1 MPGKVKRT
9 ISRILF
15 VSFITSLLFSMQVF
29 ALSSG
34 IAPGGFGW
42 SINPDWDSVTVT
54 KIASNT
60 SGYER
65 TITIPGTLNGL
76 RVTEVALSGM
86 YSKGDQFDSLY
97 YANVVIPNGV
107 TSINDYGFYNYHNL
121 QSVTIPN
128 TVTYIGESAFR
139 NCGLKSDLIIP
150 GSVKSIGKLAFSSS
164 GIRSVTIKDGV
175 KSIGASAFSGCRD
188 LAVVTL
194 PKSVTE
200 IGIGAFDN
208 TRWLNSYEG
217 DFAIVNNILIKY
229 KGKDADVTIPN
240 GVVSFAEGAFGDN
253 KSIKS
258 VTIPNSVKS
267 ISNYAFSGCSNLSAI
282 NIPNSVTSIGNNA
295 FAGCVSLSAIDIPDS
310 VTSIG
315 DNAFASCSS
324 LRAIDIPY
332 SVTSIGYNAFASCN
346 SLSAVNIA
354 NSTVNIGN
362 GAFLGTRFVIDNK
375 DEFVIV
381 NNILLA
387 YKGKSANVTIPGG
400 VKNIGGTAFLNYANT
415 SSPIESVTIPDG
427 VTRIGDGAFYNC
439 NNLKSVTIPSS
450 VTSIGDEAFYRC
462 ALTSITI
469 PNSVTSIGKS
479 AFKGCALTSVTIPG
493 SVKTIGDGA
502 FSNCWNLTN
511 VIISNGVTGIGN
523 SAFSDCSGLKS
534 ITIPGSVRSI
544 GDEAFYRCSLT
555 GITIP
560 DGVISIGNNAFNGAN
575 RFESVIIPNSVKEIG
590 FSAFKISKSVTV
602 PSSVTRIGHSAF
614 GDNYVPYYYK
624 AANPIIIYGEAN
636 STIEKY
642 AKHRE
647 LNFVVVKSSPK
658 PAAPAAVKAVPT
670 TSAVLVNG
678 KATTFE
684 SYNINGSNYFK
695 LRDLAKAVDG
705 TPNNFEVSWDAE
717 KKTINLLSNT
727 RYTPV
732 GGELTK
738 GDGKTKSAVVSTAT
752 ILKDGVELP
761 LSAYTINGSN
771 YFKLRDVADA
781 FGIGVTWDSKTNTI
795 SITTAADPSS
805 APNSQTQEQA
815 MAKYIV
821 KKASISYKGENYN
834 VYLLNNDYNVK
845 ATRDKDFNLVIYKP
859 EGELNLF
866 NEVYFDSKGNFV
878 TDKKTY
884 TDLRKLYLMGLCKDG
899 LLVDKKYNGTIIP
912 SMIFGKTLTEIGG
925 RAGFTAILTK
935 DPASIGRALTDELK
949 SGFVNQTFAS
959 IIWASYEWYGN
970 PSYEGIKKSLDS
982 LYDTKT
988 GIAVT
993 VNNSGIYTI
1002 SDNYSYHKSLSV
1014 DAMFRN
1020 WMTAYNRYSV
1030 FLKALDDL
1038 ELTVQGGDN
1047 DFETA
1052 KEIIKDVGDIFLSA
1066 ISDDTAEVILNNGT
1080 VSDKKLK
1087 ELIKKYVDLEKVDI
1101 SFSLNEGLKFSNT
1114 KTEFLEGTLSLMDST
1129 LSFKTKYQNMTKN
1142 RLSKFEDAAD
1152 ITIGRQDASSV
1163 EAHIKNVVGDKDFKM
1178 PMKK

>member
-1 MPGKVKRT
+1 MHREGYFVDRRRKEFMNINLREEET
-9 ISRILF
+9 IQYMLF
-15 VSFITSLLFSMQVF
+15 YQRYLEDVQ
-29 ALSSG
+29 
-34 IAPGGFGW
+34 
-42 SINPDWDSVTVT
+42 
-54 KIASNT
+54 
-60 SGYER
+60 
-65 TITIPGTLNGL
+65 TLNKKVMDVL
-76 RVTEVALSGM
+76 NAVM
-86 YSKGDQFDSLY
+86 QQSKYDK
-97 YANVVIPNGV
+97 
-107 TSINDYGFYNYHNL
+107 L
-121 QSVTIPN
+121 QQRIF
-128 TVTYIGESAFR
+128 G
-139 NCGLKSDLIIP
+139 IID
-150 GSVKSIGKLAFSSS
+150 AYME
-164 GIRSVTIKDGV
+164 T
-175 KSIGASAFSGCRD
+175 
-188 LAVVTL
+188 
-194 PKSVTE
+194 
-200 IGIGAFDN
+200 
-208 TRWLNSYEG
+208 
-217 DFAIVNNILIKY
+217 IVNNIETGVFTTWKESEGSLRSCLRTYRAGDAADEVCAQIEQQMEDLMQDILKIEKADLI
-229 KGKDADVTIPN
+229 VTERP
-240 GVVSFAEGAFGDN
+240 VVSEDGLEQLEDICRTAQTEIQNLKTEYTSQVLSKELDNDIYGTLRPLIEGVATNMETFFEASLNSFVELHEFVSGISTQLHNLSEVNGYNGDN
-253 KSIKS
+253 
-258 VTIPNSVKS
+258 
-267 ISNYAFSGCSNLSAI
+267 LSR
-282 NIPNSVTSIGNNA
+282 N
-295 FAGCVSLSAIDIPDS
+295 
-310 VTSIG
+310 
-315 DNAFASCSS
+315 
-324 LRAIDIPY
+324 
-332 SVTSIGYNAFASCN
+332 
-346 SLSAVNIA
+346 
-354 NSTVNIGN
+354 
-362 GAFLGTRFVIDNK
+362 
-375 DEFVIV
+375 
-381 NNILLA
+381 
-387 YKGKSANVTIPGG
+387 
-400 VKNIGGTAFLNYANT
+400 
-415 SSPIESVTIPDG
+415 
-427 VTRIGDGAFYNC
+427 
-439 NNLKSVTIPSS
+439 
-450 VTSIGDEAFYRC
+450 
-462 ALTSITI
+462 
-469 PNSVTSIGKS
+469 
-479 AFKGCALTSVTIPG
+479 
-493 SVKTIGDGA
+493 
-502 FSNCWNLTN
+502 
-511 VIISNGVTGIGN
+511 
-523 SAFSDCSGLKS
+523 
-534 ITIPGSVRSI
+534 
-544 GDEAFYRCSLT
+544 
-555 GITIP
+555 
-560 DGVISIGNNAFNGAN
+560 
-575 RFESVIIPNSVKEIG
+575 
-590 FSAFKISKSVTV
+590 
-602 PSSVTRIGHSAF
+602 
-614 GDNYVPYYYK
+614 
-624 AANPIIIYGEAN
+624 
-636 STIEKY
+636 
-642 AKHRE
+642 
-647 LNFVVVKSSPK
+647 
-658 PAAPAAVKAVPT
+658 
-670 TSAVLVNG
+670 
-678 KATTFE
+678 
-684 SYNINGSNYFK
+684 
-695 LRDLAKAVDG
+695 
-705 TPNNFEVSWDAE
+705 
-717 KKTINLLSNT
+717 
-727 RYTPV
+727 
-732 GGELTK
+732 
-738 GDGKTKSAVVSTAT
+738 
-752 ILKDGVELP
+752 
-761 LSAYTINGSN
+761 
-771 YFKLRDVADA
+771 
-781 FGIGVTWDSKTNTI
+781 
-795 SITTAADPSS
+795 PSS

>member
-1 MPGKVKRT
+1 MLGKVKKT
-9 ISRILF
+9 ISLILF
-15 VSFITSLLFSMQVF
+15 VSVIASLLFTTQVF
-29 ALSSG
+29 AISSG

-42 SINPDWDSVTVT
+42 EINPDWESVTVT

-65 TITIPGTLNGL
+65 TITIPSTLNGL
-76 RVTEVALSGM
+76 RVTAVALSGR

-107 TSINDYGFYNYHNL
+107 TTINDYAFYNYHNL
-121 QSVTIPN
+121 QSVTIPDS
-128 TVTYIGESAFR
+128 VTYIGESAFR
-139 NCGLKSDLIIP
+139 NCGLKSDVIIP
-150 GSVKSIGKLAFSSS
+150 GSVKSIGVLAFAES
-164 GIRSVTIKDGV
+164 GIRSITIKDGV
-175 KSIGASAFSGCRD
+175 KSIGASAFSGCRN
-188 LAVVTL
+188 LARVTL

-200 IGIGAFDN
+200 IGIRAFEG
-208 TRWLNSYEG
+208 TSWLNSYEG
-217 DFAIVNNILIKY
+217 DFVILNNILIKY

-240 GVVSFAEGAFGDN
+240 GVVSFAEGAFSDN

-295 FAGCVSLSAIDIPDS
+295 FAGCVSLSAVNIPDS

-324 LRAIDIPY
+324 LKAIDIPY
-332 SVTSIGYNAFASCN
+332 SVTSIGSNAFASCS

-354 NSTVNIGN
+354 NSAVNIGN

-387 YKGKSANVTIPGG
+387 YKGKSANVTIPSG
-400 VKNIGGTAFLNYANT
+400 VKNIGGSAFLNYANT

-427 VTRIGDGAFYNC
+427 VTRIGDAAFYNC
-439 NNLKSVTIPSS
+439 NNLKSVTIPGS

-469 PNSVTSIGKS
+469 PNSVTYIGKF
-479 AFKGCALTSVTIPG
+479 AFKECALTSVTIPG

-502 FSNCWNLTN
+502 FSYCRNLTG
-511 VIISNGVTGIGN
+511 VTISNGITSIGN
-523 SAFSDCSGLKS
+523 SAFSDCGSLKS
-534 ITIPGSVRSI
+534 VTIPGSVRSI
-544 GDEAFYRCSLT
+544 GDEAFVRCALT

-560 DGVISIGNNAFNGAN
+560 DGVISIGNNAFNGVN

-590 FSAFKISKSVTV
+590 FLAFKISKSVTV
-602 PSSVTRIGHSAF
+602 PGSVTKIGHSAF
-614 GDNYVPYYYK
+614 GDNDDPYYSK
-624 AANPIIIYGEAN
+624 AANPTIYGEAN
-636 STIEKY
+636 STAEKY

-658 PAAPAAVKAVPT
+658 PAAPAAVKAIPT

-678 KATTFE
+678 RATTFE

-738 GDGKTKSAVVSTAT
+738 GDGKAKSAVVSTAT

-795 SITTAADPSS
+795 SITTATGPSS

-815 MAKYIV
+815 MAKYIT
-821 KKASISYKGENYN
+821 KKGSISYKGENYN

-859 EGELNLF
+859 AGELNLF

-878 TDKKTY
+878 TDKGIY
-884 TDLRKLYLMGLCKDG
+884 TDLRKLYLMALCKDG

-912 SMIFGKTLTEIGG
+912 GMIFGKTLTEIGG
-925 RAGFTAILTK
+925 KAGFTAILTK
-935 DPASIGRALTDELK
+935 DPASVGRALTDELK
-949 SGFVNQTFAS
+949 SDFVDQTLAS
-959 IIWASYEWYGN
+959 IIWASNEWYGN
-970 PSYEGIKKSLDS
+970 PAYEGIKKSLDS

-993 VNNSGIYTI
+993 VNNGGIYTI
-1002 SDNYSYHKSLSV
+1002 SDNYSYHKSLTV

-1020 WMTAYNRYSV
+1020 WITAYNRYSV

-1052 KEIIKDVGDIFLSA
+1052 IGIIKDVGDIFLSA

-1080 VSDKKLK
+1080 VSDKELK
-1087 ELIKKYVDLEKVDI
+1087 ELIKKYVDLEKADI

-1114 KTEFLEGTLSLMDST
+1114 NTEFLEGTLSLMDST
-1129 LSFKTKYQNMTKN
+1129 LSFKTKYQNLTKN

-1163 EAHIKNVVGDKDFKM
+1163 EAHIRNVVGDKDFKM

>member
-502 FSNCWNLTN
+502 FSYCRSLANAT
-511 VIISNGVTGIGN
+511 ISNGVTNIGN
-523 SAFSDCSGLKS
+523 SAFADCGSLKS
-534 ITIPGSVRSI
+534 VTIPGSV
-544 GDEAFYRCSLT
+544 T
-555 GITIP
+555 
-560 DGVISIGNNAFNGAN
+560 
-575 RFESVIIPNSVKEIG
+575 K
-590 FSAFKISKSVTV
+590 
-602 PSSVTRIGHSAF
+602 IGHSAF
-614 GDNYVPYYYK
+614 GDNDDPYYSK
-624 AANPIIIYGEAN
+624 AGNPTIYGEAN

>member
-502 FSNCWNLTN
+502 FSYCRSLANAT
-511 VIISNGVTGIGN
+511 ISNGVTNIGN
-523 SAFSDCSGLKS
+523 SAFADCGSLKS
-534 ITIPGSVRSI
+534 VTIPGSV
-544 GDEAFYRCSLT
+544 T
-555 GITIP
+555 
-560 DGVISIGNNAFNGAN
+560 
-575 RFESVIIPNSVKEIG
+575 K
-590 FSAFKISKSVTV
+590 
-602 PSSVTRIGHSAF
+602 IGHSAF
-614 GDNYVPYYYK
+614 GDNDVPYYYK

>member
-1 MPGKVKRT
+1 MPRKVKRT

-29 ALSSG
+29 AISSG
-34 IAPGGFGW
+34 IDPGGFGW
-42 SINPDWDSVTVT
+42 EINPDWESVTVT

-65 TITIPGTLNGL
+65 TITIPSTLNGL
-76 RVTEVALSGM
+76 RVTAVALSGR
-86 YSKGDQFDSLY
+86 YSKGEQFDSLY

-107 TSINDYGFYNYHNL
+107 TSINDYAFYNYHNL

-139 NCGLKSDLIIP
+139 NCDLKSDVTIP
-150 GSVKSIGKLAFSSS
+150 GTVKSIGALAFAKS

-175 KSIGASAFSGCRD
+175 KSIGASAFSGCRN
-188 LAVVTL
+188 LAKVTL

-217 DFAIVNNILIKY
+217 GFAIVNNILIKY
-229 KGKDADVTIPN
+229 KGKSEDVTIPN
-240 GVVSFAEGAFGDN
+240 GVVGFADGAFSDN

-267 ISNYAFSGCSNLSAI
+267 ISNNAFSGCSNLSTI
-282 NIPNSVTSIGNNA
+282 NIPDSVTSIGNNA
-295 FAGCVSLSAIDIPDS
+295 FVGCISLSAVNIPNS

-324 LRAIDIPY
+324 LKAIDIPD
-332 SVTSIGYNAFASCN
+332 SVTSIGSNAFASCS
-346 SLSAVNIA
+346 SLSAINIA
-354 NSTVNIGN
+354 NSAVNIGN
-362 GAFLGTRFVIDNK
+362 GAFLGTRFVNDNK

-400 VKNIGGTAFLNYANT
+400 VKNIGGPAFLNYANT

-427 VTRIGDGAFYNC
+427 VTRIGDAAFYNC

-502 FSNCWNLTN
+502 FSNCRSLANAT
-511 VIISNGVTGIGN
+511 ISNGVTNIGN
-523 SAFSDCSGLKS
+523 SAFADCSGLKS

-544 GDEAFYRCSLT
+544 GDEAFFRCSLT

-560 DGVISIGNNAFNGAN
+560 DGVISIGNIAFYGAN

-590 FSAFKISKSVTV
+590 FSAFRISKSVTV

-614 GDNYVPYYYK
+614 GDNDVPYYSK
-624 AANPIIIYGEAN
+624 AANPTIYGEAN
-636 STIEKY
+636 STAEKY

-658 PAAPAAVKAVPT
+658 PAAPTAPAAVKAVPT
-670 TSAVLVNG
+670 ASAVLVNG
-678 KATTFE
+678 KAITFE
-684 SYNINGSNYFK
+684 AYNIDGSNYFK

-705 TPNNFEVSWDAE
+705 TPNNFDVSWDAE

-781 FGIGVTWDSKTNTI
+781 FGIGVTWDSKTSTI
-795 SITTAADPSS
+795 SITTASGPAPAPS
-805 APNSQTQEQA
+805 PQTQEQA

-821 KKASISYKGENYN
+821 KKGSISYKGE
-834 VYLLNNDYNVK
+834 
-845 ATRDKDFNLVIYKP
+845 T
-859 EGELNLF
+859 
-866 NEVYFDSKGNFV
+866 
-878 TDKKTY
+878 
-884 TDLRKLYLMGLCKDG
+884 LMYIC
-899 LLVDKKYNGTIIP
+899 
-912 SMIFGKTLTEIGG
+912 
-925 RAGFTAILTK
+925 
-935 DPASIGRALTDELK
+935 
-949 SGFVNQTFAS
+949 
-959 IIWASYEWYGN
+959 
-970 PSYEGIKKSLDS
+970 
-982 LYDTKT
+982 
-988 GIAVT
+988 
-993 VNNSGIYTI
+993 
-1002 SDNYSYHKSLSV
+1002 
-1014 DAMFRN
+1014 
-1020 WMTAYNRYSV
+1020 
-1030 FLKALDDL
+1030 
-1038 ELTVQGGDN
+1038 
-1047 DFETA
+1047 
-1052 KEIIKDVGDIFLSA
+1052 
-1066 ISDDTAEVILNNGT
+1066 
-1080 VSDKKLK
+1080 
-1087 ELIKKYVDLEKVDI
+1087 
-1101 SFSLNEGLKFSNT
+1101 
-1114 KTEFLEGTLSLMDST
+1114 
-1129 LSFKTKYQNMTKN
+1129 
-1142 RLSKFEDAAD
+1142 
-1152 ITIGRQDASSV
+1152 
-1163 EAHIKNVVGDKDFKM
+1163 
-1178 PMKK
+1178 